1 MTQPVSL
8 NRFIEGYLEK
18 SGGSDTRWL
27 GLLDNQDYGFSTRDN
42 VSVIRNYRLP
52 GGALDYISAKN
63 GDLWKALQSA
73 ALLKVD
79 RDKDLMLFHAGEYE
93 HNTDDPFI
101 RLLGT
106 DAHNF
111 ELSTGNVI
119 GQVTYGKQSIRISSR
134 FGDHFLRYIIADAD
148 GFLEV
153 EESGTEGGANEYQW
167 LLAYLWSIKLK
178 RAYRLGLPKVYQ
190 SRHERTPKVR
200 GVIDLVDYFQNRNTG
215 KYLCSYREHSY
226 DNPATSLFLK
236 TYQLIEKYQFC
247 AANRSIYN
255 ALLAANQG
263 VRRSLREMLD
273 TKHFTNPFYSDYNVL
288 IDLSKQMLRQSGLS
302 LDDQNE
308 SSAFLFDIS
317 MLFEYFIRKLLVR
330 HGFNMREKFGDKL
343 KIPAGVDSY
352 QRELQ
357 PDLVWEHEG
366 GLYVF
371 DVKYKSFDFTYG
383 VKREDLF
390 QMHTYI
396 GQYGNEGDVK
406 GCGFIYPISASKWA
420 AQGLE
425 VKAGVI
431 TMHSL
436 RQQNKQIPFHVLF
449 FKVPEFEA
457 KPDDDENRRV
467 TDNKFKED
475 MERQCE
481 LIVNGIKEKVLLISE
496 Y

>member
-8 NRFIEGYLEK
+8 KRFIEGYLEK
-18 SGGSDTRWL
+18 GADSGTRWL
-27 GLLDNQDYGFSTRDN
+27 GLLDNQSYRFSDETVARRKGEKWDAF
-42 VSVIRNYRLP
+42 VQLGPKPRGASSVFL
-52 GGALDYISAKN
+52 S
-63 GDLWKALQSA
+63 LQAA
-73 ALLKVD
+73 ALLKID

-106 DAHNF
+106 DAYNF

-119 GQVTYGKQSIRISSR
+119 GQVKFGKQSIRISSR

-148 GFLEV
+148 GFLEF
-153 EESGTEGGANEYQW
+153 EESGTEGGANDYQW

-200 GVIDLVDYFQNRNTG
+200 GVIDVVDYFLNRNTG
-215 KYLCSYREHSY
+215 KYQCSYREHSY

-236 TYQLIEKYQFC
+236 TYQLIENYSFC
-247 AANRSIYN
+247 ASNRGIYN

-273 TKHFTNPFYSDYNVL
+273 TRHFTNPFYSDYNVL
-288 IDLSKQMLRQSGLS
+288 IDLSKQVLRQSGLS
-302 LDDQNE
+302 FDDQNE

-330 HGFNMREKFGDKL
+330 HGFNMQEKFDDQL
-343 KIPAGVDSY
+343 KIPTGVESY
-352 QRELQ
+352 QRKLQ

-406 GCGFIYPISASKWA
+406 SCGFIYPISASKWA

-431 TMHSL
+431 TTHSL

-467 TDNKFKED
+467 ADNKFKED

-481 LIVNGIKEKVLLISE
+481 LIVNGIKEKVLPISE